1 MPAMAMEIDGAAIAA
16 DRLLDIL
23 DRSAEDVTL
32 PAHDTFAIE
41 GEPAVWLWRL
51 EEGTVRQVKLMAD
64 GRQQIVGFPTFGDWI
79 GLAAEGR
86 YCASAETTRRS
97 RLKRVRRT
105 VLDRALEERP
115 ELQREINGKLAIAL
129 AAAQDQIVL
138 LGRLT
143 ARERLVRF
151 LVDRGARQARRSAAA
166 GRHGDRTCR

>member
-97 RLKRVRRT
+97 RLEAGPA
-105 VLDRALEERP
+105 DGAGSRA
-115 ELQREINGKLAIAL
+115 
-129 AAAQDQIVL
+129 
-138 LGRLT
+138 
-143 ARERLVRF
+143 
-151 LVDRGARQARRSAAA
+151 RGAAGTAA
-166 GRHGDRTCR
+166 GGSTASSPSRSPRRRIRSSCSAG